1 MAKLLTWLSVNGA
14 SILGITQS
22 VLKFAKEIVTAL
34 INFLSFVAP
43 AHKAQALVLKA
54 RDIIEK
60 VDAFVEKYKG
70 YLIK

>member
-1 MAKLLTWLSVNGA
+1 MAKLLTWLAVNGA
-14 SILGITQS
+14 SVLGIVQA
-22 VLKFAKEIVTAL
+22 VLKFSKELVTAL
-34 INFLSFVAP
+34 INLLSIVAP

-60 VDAFVEKYKG
+60 IDSVVEAYKK